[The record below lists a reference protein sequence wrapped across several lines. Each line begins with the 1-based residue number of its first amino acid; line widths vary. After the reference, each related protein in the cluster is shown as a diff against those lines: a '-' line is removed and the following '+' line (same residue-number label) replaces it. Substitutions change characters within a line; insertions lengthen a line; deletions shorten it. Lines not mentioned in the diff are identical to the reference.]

1 MTRPF
6 GSLRTR
12 LMASYLVVVLIGA
25 VTLVMMVELL
35 APAYFEGDV
44 RSMNEMM
51 MAPDMTMDGMI
62 SGQDMPD
69 MSHGFLTPT
78 VEQGLRDA
86 FAGSL
91 RRALVVALL
100 VAGLAGMAI
109 ASFATR
115 RILAPLASVRRVTR
129 RMAGGS
135 YEERVE
141 LPAEVELA
149 AVAQDVN
156 ALAQALD
163 ETEQRRV
170 RLISEVAH
178 ELRTP
183 LTTIEGYVEGLLD
196 GVFEPTPEM
205 LAAWDREI
213 RRLKRLTEDL
223 GALSRAEEGAQP
235 LDFEELDVT
244 ELVGQVIERLRGQFE
259 VKGVTVEIER
269 GEELRVRG
277 DRDRLSQVFIN
288 VIGNALAYTP
298 PGGQVSVDIRSEGP
312 DALVRVTDT
321 GLGLTS
327 EQQTQ
332 VFERFYRADHSVPG
346 GTGIGLTIARGIA
359 RQHGGDI
366 TATSTGLGEGATFV
380 IRIPLV

>member
-25 VTLVMMVELL
+25 VTLVVMVELL

-51 MAPDMTMDGMI
+51 MVPDMMMNGMI
-62 SGQDMPD
+62 SGRDMPD
-69 MSHGFLTPT
+69 MSQGFLTPT

-86 FAGSL
+86 FGSSL

-244 ELVGQVIERLRGQFE
+244 RLVTQVIEHLRGQFD
-259 VKGVTVEIER
+259 VKGVAVEIET
-269 GEELRVRG
+269 GEELSVRG
-277 DRDRLSQVFIN
+277 DRDRISQVLIN

-298 PGGQVSVDIRSEGP
+298 PGGRVSVETRSEGP
-312 DALVRVTDT
+312 NAVVRVTDT
-321 GLGLTS
+321 GLGLTP

-332 VFERFYRADHSVPG
+332 VFERFYRVDHSSPG
-346 GTGIGLTIARGIA
+346 GTGIGLTIARGIV

-366 TATSTGLGEGATFV
+366 TATSAGLGEGATFV
-380 IRIPLV
+380 IRIPLA